1 MPAAEPRTC
10 LECGEVL
17 HGRADKK
24 FCNDGCRS
32 LFNYSANN
40 TTINFVRNVV
50 NILRR
55 NRRILE
61 ELVVEGKPV
70 RVHRE
75 KLLLKGFDFNYHTHM
90 HRTVAG
96 HNYVFCFEYGYLSLE
111 NDWFALV
118 LREEYLERSGDMPKK
133 PQP

>member
-1 MPAAEPRTC
+1 MPAAEQRTC

-24 FCNDGCRS
+24 FCNDACRS

-40 TTINFVRNVV
+40 TSINFVRNVV

-70 RVHRE
+70 RAHRE
-75 KLLLKGFDFNYHTHM
+75 KLLLKGFDFNYHTHISK
-90 HRTVAG
+90 TTTG
-96 HNYVFCFEYGYLSLE
+96 NTYVFCFEYGYLPLD
-111 NDWFALV
+111 NDWFTIV
-118 LREEYLERSGDMPKK
+118 LRTEYLERSGDLPKK
-133 PQP
+133 PQA